1 MFLLGEN
8 NVFWKKK
15 KKKEIRHFSLQWFF
29 LSQPLSLPKM
39 LTSVQLLNKIYNIL
53 SKDTIV

>member
-1 MFLLGEN
+1 MFSGKN
-8 NVFWKKK
+8 
-15 KKKEIRHFSLQWFF
+15 KKEIHHFSLQWFF